1 MHDRL
6 SKTGY
11 GSVRL
16 RGLLGARVDACRVNR
31 MVAHD
36 EDYLLWPYEQGV
48 PVVPTQS
55 TDLRYF
61 EEIAPLRAPRG
72 ELFWVYPRGMAPR
85 PEDTVSDWQGET
97 HRELG
102 SCRLSNRPM
111 TRQTICSSTS
121 STGSSLGGWP
131 PKSRTGTWDIFRE
144 RSLEVVGYVDA
155 SAQHVG
161 FVSLL

>member
-85 PEDTVSDWQGET
+85 PEDTVSDWQGEFIANWVAAASVMA
-97 HRELG
+97 RDAD
-102 SCRLSNRPM
+102 RPFAP
-111 TRQTICSSTS
+111 RQARQGRHSVA
-121 STGSSLGGWP
+121 GH
-131 PKSRTGTWDIFRE
+131 PKAGRVPGDIFRE